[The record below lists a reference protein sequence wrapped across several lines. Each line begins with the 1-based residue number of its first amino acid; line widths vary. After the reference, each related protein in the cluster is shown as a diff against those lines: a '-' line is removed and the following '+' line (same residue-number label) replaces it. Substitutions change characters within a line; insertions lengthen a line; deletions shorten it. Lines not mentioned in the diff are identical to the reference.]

1 MLHGG
6 GTERIG
12 GAQIDLLAG
21 FLELVSQLTDRGRLT
36 HPVHAYNHDHVG
48 FLALRKRESLGI
60 LRIVLCQQASDLVT
74 QQGGQFL
81 GGDILVTG
89 HTLLDTVDDFQ
100 RGIYTDI
107 RGNQYFLQ
115 IIQHIVAHLTLTG
128 DLLGNLGKN
137 TLLRLRQTFIQGFLL
152 VLTEKAK
159 NTHIYFVSVFIY
171 FKSHLSSSFRIS
183 LTDIDSISLL
193 SYIVTR

>member
-6 GTERIG
+6 STERIG

-21 FLELVSQLTDRGRLT
+21 LLELVGQLTDRGRLT
-36 HPVHAYNHDHVG
+36 HPVHAYDHDHVG

-115 IIQHIVAHLTLTG
+115 IIQPIVVHLTLTG
-128 DLLGNLGKN
+128 DRLGNLGEN
-137 TLLRLRQTFIQGFLL
+137 TFFCLR
-152 VLTEKAK
+152 
-159 NTHIYFVSVFIY
+159 
-171 FKSHLSSSFRIS
+171 
-183 LTDIDSISLL
+183 
-193 SYIVTR
+193 